1 MTIIMKKTLNAAQ
14 AMFIAEGT
22 PVTSAEVTSVNTE
35 SNATM
40 STTAPVTNENAMTE
54 TETVKTETVKRTWH
68 TDTDY
73 ISTLPEDVQAAIKA
87 LDALPATLQTT
98 FITSLDTTHKL
109 TANYAKWLIAP
120 KAHPAEIVSKA
131 RNEVTSLQPEFDA
144 ACAAIARIER
154 DLEHARSTRH
164 YVISKALAI
173 IEGYNTPV
181 YSTKLSVVTVNDKF
195 DLHASATA
203 KSGSVK
209 TSKRSVT
216 VKADGT
222 ERKARR
228 AYVNSSTGQPL
239 TVLDTILKIDWRG
252 AMFALGKQDDGIMAD
267 VEIVNGEVTL
277 TIVSSVGQNMGQFEA
292 GKTYPLA
299 DVLRAWRLTG
309 NTVKAYARIVKLDGT
324 TIKPLYISANTKGV
338 TGYVEE
344 GIAIG
349 ATFPV
354 PALTFENAD
363 AIDTWLGME
372 S

>member
-1 MTIIMKKTLNAAQ
+1 MKKTLNAAQ

-22 PVTSAEVTSVNTE
+22 PVTSAEATSVNTE

-40 STTAPVTNENAMTE
+40 STATNETAPATDETVTNETAP
-54 TETVKTETVKRTWH
+54 VKRTWH
-68 TDTDY
+68 TDNEY
-73 ISTLPEDVQAAIKA
+73 IASLPEDVQAAIKA
-87 LDALPATLQTT
+87 LEALPATLQAT
-98 FITSLDTTHKL
+98 FISSLDAAHKL
-109 TANYAKWLIAP
+109 AANYAKWLVAP
-120 KAHPAEIVSKA
+120 KAHPAELVNKA
-131 RNEVTSLQPEFDA
+131 RNEVTALQPEFDA

-154 DLEHARSTRH
+154 ELEHARSTRH

-173 IEGYNTPV
+173 IEAYNTPA
-181 YSTKLSVVTVNDKF
+181 YSTKLSVVTVNDRF
-195 DLHASATA
+195 DLHASATSKA
-203 KSGSVK
+203 GSVK
-209 TSKRSVT
+209 TSKRTTT

-228 AYVNSSTGQPL
+228 TYVNSSNGQPL
-239 TVLDTILKIDWRG
+239 TVLDTILKVDWRG
-252 AMFALGKQDDGIMAD
+252 AMFALGKQDDGITAD
-267 VEIVNGEVTL
+267 VEIVSGEVTL
-277 TIVSSVGQNMGQFEA
+277 TIVSSVGQTMGQFET

-309 NTVKAYARIVKLDGT
+309 NTVKAYARVVKLDGT
-324 TIKPLYISANTKGV
+324 TIKPFYISANTKGV

-349 ATFPV
+349 ANFPV
-354 PALTFENAD
+354 PALTFGSVD

>member
-1 MTIIMKKTLNAAQ
+1 MKKTLNATQ

-22 PVTSAEVTSVNTE
+22 PVTSAEATSVNTE

-40 STTAPVTNENAMTE
+40 STAAPATNENAMTE
-54 TETVKTETVKRTWH
+54 TETVKRTWH
-68 TDTDY
+68 TDNEY
-73 ISTLPEDVQAAIKA
+73 ISTLPEDVQAAVKA
-87 LDALPATLQTT
+87 LAALPATLQAT
-98 FITSLDTTHKL
+98 FITSLDTAHKL
-109 TANYAKWLIAP
+109 TANYAKWLVAP
-120 KAHPAEIVSKA
+120 KAHPAELVNKA
-131 RNEVTSLQPEFDA
+131 RNEVMALQPEFDA

-154 DLEHARSTRH
+154 ELEHARSTRH

-173 IEGYNTPV
+173 IEAYNTPA

-203 KSGSVK
+203 KAGSVK
-209 TSKRSVT
+209 TSKRTVT

-222 ERKARR
+222 ERKQRR
-228 AYVNSSTGQPL
+228 TYVNSSNGQPL
-239 TVLDTILKIDWRG
+239 TILDTILKIDWRG
-252 AMFALGKQDDGIMAD
+252 AMFALGKQDDGITAD

-277 TIVSSVGQNMGQFEA
+277 TIVSSVGVNMGQLEA

-299 DVLRAWRLTG
+299 DVLRVWRLTG
-309 NTVKAYARIVKLDGT
+309 NTVKAYARVVNLDGVT
-324 TIKPLYISANTKGV
+324 QKAFYVSANTKGV
-338 TGYVEE
+338 TGLIEE

-354 PALTFENAD
+354 PALTFGSAD
-363 AIDTWLGME
+363 AIDTWLGIE